1 MEQFTFVKRGYD
13 PSEVDKYISTLEQV
27 VKSYKDKDN
36 AIKNAIISAQ
46 VAADNMI
53 QNAKMQADEYKVQIV
68 NELEKVRQEVERQR
82 TRVQAFQDVYTG
94 LIRKYLTQLDNGD
107 INELNKRLDDVDN
120 LITMLI
126 DADIVAMPDEEAPNS
141 SEEDASTEAESG
153 LPSGLM

>member
-1 MEQFTFVKRGYD
+1 VEQFTFVKRGYD